1 MRGRAPVK
9 KEELVDAQ
17 TTNPGVVD
25 AATEVSDGQ
34 RLQELRDAGVDT
46 LVIGAPDINGEF
58 RAKRFSL
65 NLFARE
71 EVEIA
76 FSDYVFGT
84 DPVEELM
91 VPRPGYQGYFPTAA
105 SGLPD
110 IFVKPDWNLL
120 RILPWEPTTALVLG
134 DFFDHEGAEMALSPR
149 GVLRRVIDRLRSIG
163 YEPMAGSE
171 YEFFVFRAD
180 PATAR
185 ENPSALVPL
194 SVGPAYSHTR
204 AARDEEVLGLVR
216 RMMDAVDIPVEAA
229 NPEAAPG
236 QSEITIR
243 YADGMRTA
251 DNAFLYKHFVKELL
265 GREGLTASFIAKCA
279 KDGYGSSGH
288 LHVSLRDLDGNPLL
302 LDPRGELSTVAENA
316 IAGFLHSMRAF
327 TAFYAPVVNSYR
339 RYQTEYAFA
348 GDTVAWGYDN
358 RTCGLRVIKTNAGG
372 TRLESRV
379 PGADM
384 NPYIALAA
392 TLAAI
397 GHGLEAG
404 LEPPRPIEADAYAAP
419 GVERVPADLFK
430 AAELLEG
437 SEVAREWLGED
448 FVRFYVETRIWEAE
462 QHRLALTDW
471 ELARYL

>member
-1 MRGRAPVK
+1 VNTQTASLGTAEGPGEVN
-9 KEELVDAQ
+9 DAH
-17 TTNPGVVD
+17 
-25 AATEVSDGQ
+25 
-34 RLQELRDAGVDT
+34 RLQDLRDAGVDT

-65 NLFARE
+65 SLFTRE
-71 EVEIA
+71 EVEVA

-91 VPRPGYQGYFPTAA
+91 VPRPGYEGYFPTAA

-110 IFVKPDWNLL
+110 IFVKPDWNQL
-120 RILPWEPTTALVLG
+120 RILPWQPTTAFVLG
-134 DFFDHEGAEMALSPR
+134 DFFGHDGKEMALSPR

-180 PATAR
+180 PRTAR
-185 ENPSALVPL
+185 ENPSALTPL

-204 AARDEEVLGLVR
+204 AAEDEGVLGMVR
-216 RMMDAVDIPVEAA
+216 RMMDAVEIPVEAA

-243 YADGMRTA
+243 YSDAMRTA
-251 DNAFLYKHFVKELL
+251 DNAFLYKHFVRELL
-265 GREGLTASFIAKCA
+265 AREGLTASFIAKFA
-279 KDGYGSSGH
+279 AEGFGSSGH

-302 LDPRGELSTVAENA
+302 LSDEGELSGVAENA
-316 IAGFLHSMRAF
+316 IAGFLDTMRPF

-358 RTCGLRVIKTNAGG
+358 RTCGLRVIKTNKAA
-372 TRLESRV
+372 TRLESRT

-392 TLAAI
+392 TLAAM
-397 GHGLEAG
+397 GHGLEAE
-404 LEPPRPIEADAYAAP
+404 LKPPEPVVADAYTAP
-419 GVERVPADLFK
+419 GVERVPADLFR
-430 AAELLEG
+430 AAELLEDN
-437 SEVAREWLGED
+437 EVARSWLGED
-448 FVRFYVETRIWEAE
+448 FVRFYVETRFWEAE

-471 ELARYL
+471 ELRRYL